1 MSPSRSD
8 NDHENGTRPAP
19 MVLIANDQE
28 WSARSLESLLSAEG
42 YGIARAFTAAQ
53 AIKQAESVAPDVII
67 LDRQMPD
74 LDGAEVCRRLR
85 RDPRIGAITPII
97 ITTAGQA
104 GRTQRAEAFEAGAW
118 DFFGQPID
126 PEILLF
132 KIRTFLEARK
142 ALETGTTETLL
153 DPVTGLYTRKGLDRR
168 AREIIAE
175 ARRHQQPVACVVFTP
190 GDPGLDAALERVD
203 DLARRVADFFR
214 QSGRAADAVG
224 RLSPLEFGVIAPD
237 TSAEGAM
244 KMMERLE
251 QAVGNGNGPA
261 QVRASYYIPESL
273 EELQGEPEELL
284 ARAGAALRVP
294 SQA

>member
-1 MSPSRSD
+1 VSAPNGD
-8 NDHENGTRPAP
+8 TAGTRSGP

-28 WSARSLESLLSAEG
+28 WSARSLESLLAAEG
-42 YGIARAFTAAQ
+42 YGITRAFTAAQ
-53 AIKQAESVAPDVII
+53 AIKQAEAVIPDVII

-85 RDPRIGAITPII
+85 KDPRIGASTPII

-104 GRTQRAEAFEAGAW
+104 GRAQKAEAFEAGAW

-142 ALETGTTETLL
+142 AMESGISDTLL
-153 DPVTGLYTRKGLDRR
+153 DPATGLYSRKGLDRR

-175 ARRHQQPVACVVFTP
+175 ARRHQQPVACVVFSP
-190 GDPGLDAALERVD
+190 GDPGLDAALEKVD

-214 QSGRAADAVG
+214 SAGRAADAVG
-224 RLSPLEFGVIAPD
+224 RLSALEFGVIAPD
-237 TSAEGAM
+237 TSAEGAARL
-244 KMMERLE
+244 MERLE
-251 QAVGNGNGPA
+251 QAVSNGSGPV

-273 EELQGEPEELL
+273 DDLQSEPEELL
-284 ARAGAALRVP
+284 ARAGAALRIP
-294 SQA
+294 S

>member
-1 MSPSRSD
+1 
-8 NDHENGTRPAP
+8 

-28 WSARSLESLLSAEG
+28 WSARSLESLLTAEG
-42 YGIARAFTAAQ
+42 YRITRAFTGAQ
-53 AIKQAESVAPDVII
+53 AMKQADAVLPDVII

-132 KIRTFLEARK
+132 KLRTFLDARK
-142 ALETGTTETLL
+142 TLESGAAESLL
-153 DPVTGLYTRKGLDRR
+153 DPVTGLYSRKGLDRR
-168 AREIIAE
+168 AREILAE
-175 ARRHQQPVACVVFTP
+175 ARRHQQPVACVVFSP
-190 GDPGLDAALERVD
+190 GDPGLDAALEKVD
-203 DLARRVADFFR
+203 DLARRVAEFFR

-224 RLSPLEFGVIAPD
+224 RLSPLEFGIIAPD
-237 TSAEGAM
+237 TSAEGAVRL
-244 KMMERLE
+244 MERLE
-251 QAVGNGNGPA
+251 QAVSNGTGSV
-261 QVRASYYIPESL
+261 QVRASYYVPDSL
-273 EELQGEPEELL
+273 DDLQNEPGELL
-284 ARAGAALRVP
+284 ARAGAALRIP
-294 SQA
+294 S